1 MTFFCQRS
9 IKLSLI
15 YLFSIYHHGHLIKF
29 LISESN
35 KNSDQKIV
43 SEKTIYTDS
52 QGNTM
57 KYNATVLAILVGL
70 GSLSIVGASYA
81 QNNTLTNA
89 TSNNMTETASE
100 FDDNNTQIIVND
112 TNIGNPN
119 NTVLDSTGVN
129 EKESN

>member
-29 LISESN
+29 LISERN
-35 KNSDQKIV
+35 KNSDQKMV